1 MTHVTD
7 APTEDEE
14 TMLERYRQMD
24 PGEKLLLVFQMLQEG
39 VDQEREKIRS
49 QFRARYSRE
58 ISERELWLR
67 MASRHVPR
75 EDLIR
80 DFGWDPEAPENSE
93 LRT

>member
-1 MTHVTD
+1 MTRDTN

-14 TMLERYRQMD
+14 AMLERYRQMD
-24 PGEKLLLVFQMLQEG
+24 PGEKLLLVFQMFQEG
-39 VDQEREKIRS
+39 VDRDRDEIRS
-49 QFRARYSRE
+49 KYRARYGRE

-75 EDLIR
+75 ESLIR

-93 LRT
+93 PRT